1 MRRSPHYCA
10 GIKLDTLEYKLAI
23 SGSDLPEWSD
33 LYPDLC
39 QYLPSGFRKIRP
51 SDEVGERVPS
61 PLLSVSGISKSFP
74 GVQALKDVQFELSRG
89 EVLALVGENGAG
101 KSSLMKILSGIYS
114 KDAGTIVLEGEE
126 VDIDSP
132 KTAQALGISIIHQ
145 EMNLMPHLTIAQN
158 IFIGREPRGGLFLRE
173 RALNKQA
180 DDLLNRLGIQ
190 LDPRELVQNLTVAK
204 QQMVEIAKALSFDAK
219 VLIMDE
225 PTSALT
231 NSETET
237 LFTLIEALKASGTGV
252 IYISHRMD
260 ELRRITDRVTVL
272 RDGQY
277 IGTLAKDELDIPTII
292 EMMVGRHI
300 EEGARPAPRDATT
313 DDVVLRV
320 EGLNTRHLL
329 KDISFELRRG
339 EILGFSGLMGAG
351 RTEVARA
358 IIGADPSESGTVHI
372 DGKLV
377 SIKQPSDAVRYGVG
391 YLSEDR
397 KELGLLLEQD
407 VNTNVL
413 LASLRD
419 YTDRL
424 GFVHTAKGK
433 QKTRDYVDALRIKT
447 PSITATTKNLSGG
460 NQQKVVIAKW
470 LARDCDILIFDE
482 PTRGIDVGAK
492 EEIYKLLND
501 LVAQGKS
508 IIMISSE
515 LPEVLRL
522 SHRIVVMAG
531 GRITGVLD
539 NKDAS
544 QAKIMDYAT
553 RMGDEKE

>member
-1 MRRSPHYCA
+1 VA
-10 GIKLDTLEYKLAI
+10 TKLLE
-23 SGSDLPEWSD
+23 
-33 LYPDLC
+33 
-39 QYLPSGFRKIRP
+39 
-51 SDEVGERVPS
+51 
-61 PLLSVSGISKSFP
+61 VSGISKSFP
-74 GVQALKDVQFELSRG
+74 GVQALKDVQFELDRG

-101 KSSLMKILSGIYS
+101 KSSLMKILSGIYT
-114 KDAGTIVLEGEE
+114 KDSGTIRLEGQE
-126 VDIDSP
+126 VEIDSP
-132 KTAQALGISIIHQ
+132 KAAQGMGISIIHQ
-145 EMNLMPHLTIAQN
+145 EMNLMSHLTIAQN
-158 IFIGREPRGGLFLRE
+158 IYIGREPRGGLFVRE
-173 RALNKQA
+173 RALNRQA
-180 DDLLNRLGIQ
+180 AELLNRLGIH
-190 LDPRELVQNLTVAK
+190 LDPREVVENLTVAK

-231 NSETET
+231 DAETET
-237 LFTLIEALKASGTGV
+237 LFALIAGLKKHGTGV

-260 ELRRITDRVTVL
+260 ELRRIADRVTVL

-277 IGTLAKDELDIPTII
+277 IGSLDRDHLDIPTII

-300 EEGARPAPRDATT
+300 EEGARPTAREHAH
-313 DDVVLRV
+313 DDVVLKV
-320 EGLNTRHLL
+320 EGLGTRRLL
-329 KDISFELRRG
+329 KDINFELRRG
-339 EILGFSGLMGAG
+339 EILGFAGLMGAG

-358 IIGADPSESGTVHI
+358 IIGADPSETGEIHVA
-372 DGKLV
+372 GKPV
-377 SIKQPSDAVRYGVG
+377 KIGQPADAVGHGIG

-397 KELGLLLEQD
+397 KLLGLLLERD

-419 YTDRL
+419 YTDGM

-433 QKTRDYVDALRIKT
+433 QKSREYVKSLRIKT
-447 PSITATTKNLSGG
+447 PSITSTTKNLSGG

-522 SHRIVVMAG
+522 SHRIVVMAN
-531 GRITGVLD
+531 GRITGVL
-539 NKDAS
+539 NNEEAS
-544 QAKIMDYAT
+544 QAKIMEYAT
-553 RMGDEKE
+553 RMGEEKE